1 MSQRLEPGSVAKTET
16 GVPTLEY
23 RKASRTG
30 HAVLVGALA
39 FMVIAGIAI
48 LAGSGAVALTSAGV
62 SIAFLVAGLLLHFEG
77 VRQKLRPDARQPR
90 KPAR

>member
-1 MSQRLEPGSVAKTET
+1 
-16 GVPTLEY
+16 
-23 RKASRTG
+23 
-30 HAVLVGALA
+30 
-39 FMVIAGIAI
+39 MVIAGIAI

-90 KPAR
+90 KSAR